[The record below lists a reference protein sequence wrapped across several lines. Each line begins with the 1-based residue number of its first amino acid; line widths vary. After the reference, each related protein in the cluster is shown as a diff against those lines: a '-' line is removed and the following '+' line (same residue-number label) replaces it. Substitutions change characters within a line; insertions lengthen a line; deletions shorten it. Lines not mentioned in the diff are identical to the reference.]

1 MLKSAKPQN
10 FSKIFL
16 LDVVPNDVIKRNEI
30 KRHRPLLPDSIRAII
45 CGPSG
50 CGKTNLMI
58 SILLDPKGLKFENI
72 YLYGK
77 MLNQPKYD
85 YLRLVMERVLRL
97 VIILL
102 ALMNTSSTLKKQM
115 KILSCIFDDVALEN
129 QDIIRKF
136 FCMGR
141 HKHLD
146 CFYLTQTCTRI
157 PKHLIRD
164 NANFVILFNQDDL
177 NLKHIYNDHLSSPD
191 ISFQTFKDMC
201 YLCWKDEPH
210 GFIVIDKT
218 SPSSS
223 GRYRKGFDAFIIL

>member
-1 MLKSAKPQN
+1 MRLEQQKE
-10 FSKIFL
+10 KIQI
-16 LDVVPNDVIKRNEI
+16 LDVVPRDLLKINET
-30 KRHRPLLPDSIRAII
+30 KRHGPLLPDSVRAII

-50 CGKTNLMI
+50 CGKTNLMV
-58 SILLDPKGLKFENI
+58 SLLLDPKGLKFENI

-77 MLNQPKYD
+77 MLNQTKYD
-85 YLRLVMERVLRL
+85 YLRLVVERVPQ
-97 VIILL
+97 IGY
-102 ALMNTSSTLKKQM
+102 NTFTANEHVTNPEEANENS
-115 KILSCIFDDVALEN
+115 IFIFDDVALEN

-146 CFYLTQTCTRI
+146 CFYLTQTYTRI

-164 NANFVILFNQDDL
+164 NVNLVILFNQDDL
-177 NLKHIYNDHLSSPD
+177 NLKHVYNDHLSSPD
-191 ISFQTFKDMC
+191 VAFQTFKEMC
-201 YLCWKDEPH
+201 YLCWKDDPH

-223 GRYRKGFDAFIIL
+223 GRYRKGFDTFIIL